1 MHKHFYFYIIFLTLS
16 LTAQIT
22 LSKTRS
28 ETKEFYQLSPE
39 IKSETKKLKSKKEF
53 GKEIVVVS
61 ANNYATSIAK
71 DILIKGGSAADAA
84 VIIQLV
90 LGLVEPQSSGIGGGS
105 FALYYEKDKKKNYQL
120 RRKRKSS
127 KKN

>member
-1 MHKHFYFYIIFLTLS
+1 MCATRRLVPKLHFDELD
-16 LTAQIT
+16 IT
-22 LSKTRS
+22 
-28 ETKEFYQLSPE
+28 ETKEYYQLSPE
-39 IKSETKKLKSKKEF
+39 IESEATKLKSKKKF

-90 LGLVEPQSSGIGGGS
+90 LGLVEPQSSGIREAGTQSRLSPARPLSG
-105 FALYYEKDKKKNYQL
+105 L
-120 RRKRKSS
+120 R
-127 KKN
+127 

>member
-1 MHKHFYFYIIFLTLS
+1 MYKHFYLNIIFLTLFLS
-16 LTAQIT
+16 AQIS
-22 LSKTRS
+22 LSKTSS
-28 ETKEFYQLSPE
+28 ETKEYYQLSPE
-39 IKSETKKLKSKKEF
+39 IESEATKLKSKKKF

-120 RRKRKSS
+120 
-127 KKN
+127 